1 MAKKPPGC
9 ETPERER
16 DGHPG
21 IDRNL
26 QEALELGLRRRGRV
40 ARQANS
46 RAVGLVAGPK
56 TTCDLGAAQNR
67 KDTCQKKIRNGVS
80 PRFTESAVRPWHA
93 YDLAWA
99 RAHAFQPTH

>member
-1 MAKKPPGC
+1 MKKGSGDEKGSSRDDAVAKKPPGC

-56 TTCDLGAAQNR
+56 TTC
-67 KDTCQKKIRNGVS
+67 V
-80 PRFTESAVRPWHA
+80 TEH
-93 YDLAWA
+93 
-99 RAHAFQPTH
+99 